1 MFFKG
6 SLLLKLSVDNLNC
19 STRFE
24 TSAER
29 KILQKWDFPWVYLL
43 SPSGVGEDIV
53 IWLFVI
59 YILLARKLLC
69 ALCFGSVCLC
79 TNCVHYALMH
89 YALLQYAC
97 AAHGLRCRCRP
108 CVHCPTRCF
117 LLSLTKQQLELL
129 PLQRCGKDRKPCQ
142 CPYSCHTLAT
152 TKVIPPDLDKEF
164 FLSKHNAFRKIALR
178 ELHSYTLKGAE

>member
-24 TSAER
+24 R
-29 KILQKWDFPWVYLL
+29 KILQTWDFPCLYLL
-43 SPSGVGEDIV
+43 SPSRVGEDAV
-53 IWLFVI
+53 
-59 YILLARKLLC
+59 YIEILYHYLSYTFCLLESCFMHCVLVQYACAPTVCTDHC
-69 ALCFGSVCLC
+69 ALVHYALL
-79 TNCVHYALMH
+79 HYALMH

-152 TKVIPPDLDKEF
+152 TKVIPPDTDREF
-164 FLSKHNAFRKIALR
+164 FIKA
-178 ELHSYTLKGAE
+178 

>member
-1 MFFKG
+1 MIY
-6 SLLLKLSVDNLNC
+6 SN
-19 STRFE
+19 
-24 TSAER
+24 
-29 KILQKWDFPWVYLL
+29 
-43 SPSGVGEDIV
+43 
-53 IWLFVI
+53 VI

-79 TNCVHYALMH
+79 TNCVHYALVQYALVHYALVQYALVHCALMH
-89 YALLQYAC
+89 YALVHDALVQYAC

-152 TKVIPPDLDKEF
+152 TKVIPSETDKEF
-164 FLSKHNAFRKIALR
+164 FIKA
-178 ELHSYTLKGAE
+178 

>member
-29 KILQKWDFPWVYLL
+29 KILQNMRFSMFIPSQPIWGGRGCCLYWDLI
-43 SPSGVGEDIV
+43 S
-53 IWLFVI
+53 LFVI
-59 YILLARKLLC
+59 YILFARKLLY
-69 ALCFGSVCLC
+69 ALCFGAVCLC
-79 TNCVHYALMH
+79 TNCVHYAPMH
-89 YALLQYAC
+89 FALVHYSLVHYSLVQYAC

-152 TKVIPPDLDKEF
+152 TKVIPPDTDKEF
-164 FLSKHNAFRKIALR
+164 FIKA
-178 ELHSYTLKGAE
+178 